1 MCIELV
7 GRKHS
12 VLKTVLACLNLC
24 GNLYVLLHG
33 MGCVSRG
40 VWNGKQLLWLWLTVV
55 LRTALSWQL
64 WWPSLGYWCSQ
75 GAVWM

>member
-1 MCIELV
+1 MCIGLV

-12 VLKTVLACLNLC
+12 VLKTVLECLKLR

-33 MGCVSRG
+33 MGCVSR
-40 VWNGKQLLWLWLTVV
+40 VAWNKKQPLWLRLTVV
-55 LRTALSWQL
+55 LRTALYRQHWWQ
-64 WWPSLGYWCSQ
+64 SLSYQCSQ

>member
-1 MCIELV
+1 MCIGLV

-12 VLKTVLACLNLC
+12 VLKTVLACLNLH

-33 MGCVSRG
+33 MGCVSRS
-40 VWNGKQLLWLWLTVV
+40 VWNGKRVLWLGLTVV
-55 LRTALSWQL
+55 LRTALFWQL
-64 WWPSLGYWCSQ
+64 WWPSLGYQCSQ